1 MSEARTFLP
10 EPDVLDNEDVAA
22 AYSRWAPIYD
32 LTFERVMRPGRCA
45 IAAATAHMEGPLLDV
60 GVGTGLELPMFA
72 SQLEVTG
79 IDLCGSMLAR
89 AAQRVARE
97 RLKNVTGL
105 LRMDA
110 TRMAFADAS
119 FNCVVAPYVLT
130 VVPEPEA
137 LLDELTRVVRPGGE
151 IILVNHISGRD
162 DPFAILEK
170 WLDRHVAPKLGW
182 RPQFPWQVVSDW
194 LDQRPD
200 VELVERRLLAPFG
213 LFTYIH
219 MHRHEQASP
228 AIITPEFAEPERVT
242 PEFA

>member
-10 EPDVLDNEDVAA
+10 ETDTLDNEDVAA

-32 LTFERVMRPGRCA
+32 LTFERVMRPGRRA

-72 SQLEVTG
+72 PHLDVTG
-79 IDLCGSMLAR
+79 VDLCESMLAR

-97 RLKNVTGL
+97 RLSNVTGL
-105 LRMDA
+105 VRMDA
-110 TRMAFADAS
+110 TCMAFPDGS
-119 FNCVVAPYVLT
+119 FDCAVAPYVLT

-137 LLDELTRVVRPGGE
+137 LLDELARVVRPGGE

-162 DPFAILEK
+162 DPFAVLEK

-200 VELVERRLLAPFG
+200 IELLDRRPLAPFG
-213 LFTYIH
+213 LFTLIH
-219 MHRHEQASP
+219 MRRSP
-228 AIITPEFAEPERVT
+228 IYNSAEIAPEPAQETEFA
-242 PEFA
+242 

>member
-10 EPDVLDNEDVAA
+10 EPGTLDNEDVAS

-32 LTFERVMRPGRCA
+32 LTFERVMRPGRVA
-45 IAAATAHMEGPLLDV
+45 IAAATAHLEGPLLDV

-72 SQLEVTG
+72 PQLEVTG

-97 RLKNVTGL
+97 RLSNITGL
-105 LRMDA
+105 VRMDA
-110 TRMAFADAS
+110 TRMAFPDAS

-130 VVPEPEA
+130 VVPEPET
-137 LLDELTRVVRPGGE
+137 LLDELARVVRPGGE

-162 DPFAILEK
+162 DPFVILEK

-200 VELVERRLLAPFG
+200 IELVDRRLLAPFG
-213 LFTYIH
+213 LFTFIH
-219 MHRHEQASP
+219 MRRLEQAAP
-228 AIITPEFAEPERVT
+228 QVTPVETAPEIAEPEFA
-242 PEFA
+242 